1 MELVQ
6 LVAATKSTL
15 YRLCVAKP
23 RFQLDPTCRLMLF
36 FPTNSV
42 DCCNCLVFSNP
53 FYRLTPWT
61 QRQFSPICTLPWRT
75 EVRGQKHVKHW
86 MLASQ
91 LSSQPCY
98 VVWSACVDVG
108 DRAGVECWW
117 WGAWKTHEI
126 IYIYILHIV
135 CCMLLLLQPK
145 LSTAHSSKGQ
155 RSCGWFRSTAYSS
168 TYWGAE
174 LHFTNDLDPF

>member
-23 RFQLDPTCRLMLF
+23 RFQLDPTCGLMLF
-36 FPTNSV
+36 FATNSV
-42 DCCNCLVFSNP
+42 DCCNCLVFPTP
-53 FYRLTPWT
+53 FDRLTPWT
-61 QRQFSPICTLPWRT
+61 QRQFSHICTLPWRT

-126 IYIYILHIV
+126 IYSNISFTSFVACCYCCNLSCQQLTAQKDSAPADGFDRQPIPLHTEERNFILP
-135 CCMLLLLQPK
+135 M
-145 LSTAHSSKGQ
+145 T
-155 RSCGWFRSTAYSS
+155 
-168 TYWGAE
+168 
-174 LHFTNDLDPF
+174 